1 MRLDY
6 YELLNCERG
15 ATEAELKNGYRAM
28 AKKYHPDLNAGDAE
42 AEERFKLVAEAYR
55 VLGDPE
61 KRADYDT
68 WLDRH
73 AVYAEKPEL
82 ESMRRRPARFSA
94 ARARAR
100 RENRESRRREREERE
115 ARRRP
120 RRFGERPAANPLPK
134 RGFLPLLN
142 LPRVKLGTHPFLP
155 IIYAL
160 AVVCFIVPPIV
171 HHYRLTREAEERK
184 AAAAAEQK
192 AALKAQPRKVTV
204 CARTAEELMSLPA
217 EMTDLERRV
226 NYLSYTD
233 NLIRAAHR
241 GDAKAQVRYGMLL
254 YTGQGEWFD
263 AERLTRDA
271 SAAYVWWERAAAL
284 GDPNAKGLHTLKGEA
299 PRLRLVELPPGPTDD
314 YAGDLPL

>member
-15 ATEAELKNGYRAM
+15 ATDAELKNGYRAM
-28 AKKYHPDLNAGDAE
+28 AKKFHPDVNAGEAE
-42 AEERFKLVAEAYR
+42 AEERFKLVVEAYR

-73 AVYAEKPEL
+73 AIYAEKPEL
-82 ESMRRRPARFSA
+82 ENLRRRPARFSVSS
-94 ARARAR
+94 ARAR
-100 RENRESRRREREERE
+100 RENRDSRRREEREE
-115 ARRRP
+115 RRRP
-120 RRFGERPAANPLPK
+120 RRFGERAAASVPLPK

-155 IIYAL
+155 IIYGL

-171 HHYRLTREAEERK
+171 HHYRLVNEVEERK
-184 AAAAAEQK
+184 AAAEAEQTATK
-192 AALKAQPRKVTV
+192 LRPRKATI
-204 CARTAEELMSLPA
+204 CARTAEELMALPA
-217 EMTDLERRV
+217 EMTDLERHV

-241 GDAKAQVRYGMLL
+241 GDAGAQVRYGMLL
-254 YTGQGEWFD
+254 YTGQGAWFD
-263 AERLTRDA
+263 PDRLTRDPQ
-271 SAAYVWWERAAAL
+271 AAYAWWERAAAL
-284 GDPNAKGLHTLKGEA
+284 GDPNAKGLHTLKSEA
-299 PRLRLVELPPGPTDD
+299 PRLRLVELPPGPSDD
-314 YAGDLPL
+314 YDGDLPL